1 MDLWFSEYHQEGVK
15 LSINVDREVFSCQS
29 EYHHIALFD
38 SKEFG
43 RILTL
48 DGELINTEKDEFF
61 YSEMMVHVPL
71 AVQPMIRNVL
81 VIGGCDGGVLRELE
95 KYESIATIDV
105 VELDEKVIQ
114 VCQKYFPKNQE
125 TFSDKRVSLHFQDG
139 LKFVRGKEAAYDL
152 IIVDTANPFGI
163 NESLFTREFYGN
175 CYKALR
181 EDGTLISQHANGFY
195 EEDEEA
201 FRHIRHRLI
210 SVFPINKIYMSSVPS
225 YAAGY
230 LLFGYSA
237 KKVNPET
244 DIQVAQW
251 EAQKI
256 HTRYYN
262 PDVHR
267 GAFYLPNYIKEL
279 M

>member
-1 MDLWFSEYHQEGVK
+1 MDLWFSEYHQDGVK
-15 LSINVDREVFSCQS
+15 LSINVDREIVSCQS
-29 EYHHIALFD
+29 DYQNIALFD

-48 DGELINTEKDEFF
+48 DGQLINTEKDEFF

-71 AVQPMIRNVL
+71 AVQPTIKDVL

-95 KYESIATIDV
+95 KYASIETIDV
-105 VELDEKVIQ
+105 VELDEQAIQ
-114 VCQKYFPKNQE
+114 ICQEYFPKNQE
-125 TFSDKRVSLHFQDG
+125 TFSDERITLYFQDG
-139 LKFVRGKEAAYDL
+139 LKFVRGKEDAYDL
-152 IIVDTANPFGI
+152 VIVDTANPFGV

-181 EDGTLISQHANGFY
+181 AEGTLISQHANGFY

-201 FRHIRHRLI
+201 FRHIRQRLT
-210 SVFPINKIYMSSVPS
+210 SVFPINKLYLSSVPS

-237 KKVNPET
+237 KTANPET
-244 DIQVAQW
+244 DVQSEAW
-251 EAQKI
+251 EKQAI
-256 HTRYYN
+256 RTRYYN
-262 PDVHR
+262 TDVHR
-267 GAFYLPNYIKEL
+267 GAFCLPNYIKEL
-279 M
+279 L

>member
-1 MDLWFSEYHQEGVK
+1 MDLWFSEYHQDGVK
-15 LSINVDREVFSCQS
+15 LSINVDREIVSCQS
-29 EYHHIALFD
+29 DYQNIALFD

-48 DGELINTEKDEFF
+48 DGQLINTEKDEFF

-71 AVQPMIRNVL
+71 AVQPTIKDVL

-95 KYESIATIDV
+95 KYESIETIDV
-105 VELDEKVIQ
+105 VELDEQAIQ
-114 VCQKYFPKNQE
+114 ICQEYFPKNQE
-125 TFSDKRVSLHFQDG
+125 TFSDERITLYFQDG
-139 LKFVRGKEAAYDL
+139 LKFVRGKEDAYDL
-152 IIVDTANPFGI
+152 VIVDTANPFGV

-181 EDGTLISQHANGFY
+181 EEGTLISQHANGFY

-201 FRHIRHRLI
+201 FRHIRQRLT
-210 SVFPINKIYMSSVPS
+210 SVFPINKLYLSSVPS

-237 KKVNPET
+237 KTADPEK
-244 DIQVAQW
+244 DVQIDVW
-251 EAQKI
+251 ENQGI
-256 HTRYYN
+256 RTRYYN
-262 PDVHR
+262 TDVHR
-267 GAFYLPNYIKEL
+267 GAFCLPNYIKEL
-279 M
+279 L